1 MKVSSFS
8 DIVMLMEFTN
18 KNQAKNIVVNGKR
31 MFVTAKVNGLMRTE
45 KWSLVTIGMINVIV
59 YELIHL
65 LQAKKV
71 N

>member
-1 MKVSSFS
+1 MKVSIFS

-18 KNQAKNIVVNGKR
+18 KNQAKNIVVNGKK

-45 KWSLVTIGMINVIV
+45 EWSLVTIGMINVIV